1 MLTVRMLVCTTA
13 PFHHLHPNI
22 IPFPSFLKV
31 VDGFFQSLET
41 QLLSPG
47 EGSGYHQSFLQ
58 STYISTYTQSPS
70 HIQSPIEDVSHNPS
84 GFPRLVVDRE
94 EEVDLR
100 TGKGRPLDLSES
112 PPFWGLGYCF

>member
-1 MLTVRMLVCTTA
+1 MLTVRVLVWTTA

-47 EGSGYHQSFLQ
+47 EGSVYHQSFLQ
-58 STYISTYTQSPS
+58 STYIPTYTQSPS
-70 HIQSPIEDVSHNPS
+70 HIQSPI
-84 GFPRLVVDRE
+84 
-94 EEVDLR
+94 
-100 TGKGRPLDLSES
+100 
-112 PPFWGLGYCF
+112 